1 MEGAIELKQYDGAQV
16 LPKDDAILYDMI
28 VGQNGIIYGCDI
40 TWLGSN
46 QIHIS
51 YGYGI
56 IKGRMFEVAEQT
68 IYANLPSTTTS
79 KYGYVVIALDLE
91 VTDKPISIETI
102 LCASRAYE
110 ENGDW
115 NQDENINIVN
125 GVWEMPIAEYKA
137 TNAGISSFTDL
148 IVKVK
153 SIYKSINSFSEWEAL
168 GVKGYLL
175 DAFLAREQ
183 IKTFENK
190 KVPIILWTQNSIYE
204 EYPYSAAV
212 YCSGI
217 DSHYVPNV
225 IFGLE
230 ESVSGIFAPV
240 AKSET
245 NVTRIYAKEKPDYE
259 ITIPTIQCI
268 RKVG

>member
-51 YGYGI
+51 SGYGI

-137 TNAGISSFTDL
+137 TNTGISSFTDL

-153 SIYKSINSFSEWEAL
+153 STYKNIKSFSEWEAL
-168 GVKGYLL
+168 GVNGYLL

-190 KVPIILWTQNSIYE
+190 KVSASSWISDTTYE
-204 EYPYSAAV
+204 EYPYKATVS
-212 YCSGI
+212 CSGI
-217 DSHYVPNV
+217 DSNYVPNV
-225 IFGLE
+225 MFSLTDCASGL
-230 ESVSGIFAPV
+230 FAPV
-240 AKSET
+240 AISASGK
-245 NVTRIYAKEKPDYE
+245 VYIYANAKPDSD